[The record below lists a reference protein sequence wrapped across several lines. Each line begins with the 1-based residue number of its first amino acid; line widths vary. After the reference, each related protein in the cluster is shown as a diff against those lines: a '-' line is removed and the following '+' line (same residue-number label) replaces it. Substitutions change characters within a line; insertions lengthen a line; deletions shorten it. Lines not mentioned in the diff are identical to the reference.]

1 MRKFGRKKSNREH
14 MLKNL
19 CASIILFE
27 SVTTTEPKAK
37 EASAMIS
44 KYINLAESDL
54 LTARRSLLGTFTDKN
69 VVKKLYEDIAPRYKG
84 VKSGHTKIFKVGNR
98 IGDGASKVIIKLTI
112 AGKPEENT
120 KKPVSKDKKE
130 DNAKKEI
137 K

>member
-37 EASAMIS
+37 EASKMVS
-44 KYINLAESDL
+44 KYINLAGSDSL
-54 LTARRSLLGTFTDKN
+54 SARRELLSSFTDKN
-69 VVKKLYEDIAPRYKG
+69 VVKKLYEVIAPRYKN
-84 VKSGHTKIFKVGNR
+84 VKSGHTKIYKIGNR
-98 IGDGASKVIIKLTI
+98 VGDGASKVIIKLSI
-112 AGKPEENT
+112 AGKVEENT
-120 KKPVSKDKKE
+120 KASKDKKE
-130 DNAKKEI
+130 KDADTKKDT